1 MATILVALVATSAL
15 GLGSSEAAFPG
26 GNGRIVYVTTANEG
40 SALVTRT
47 PSGGGRTVL
56 RRTSDEGCVGNPAWR
71 PDGGSLALDGCPV
84 QVANSFGFDER
95 LSGLATMRGDGSGFL
110 RLPLVS
116 QAEGPGVYYASDSQP
131 AWSPDGGR
139 LAFVSETRYDDGF
152 LSYSSRRL
160 AVMNADG
167 SEPRALPDARID
179 DPERTNPEWSSR
191 GLIAFTRWPGWAPCE
206 ERACDGRL
214 RAAPAIWIIRPDG
227 SGLRRVVARAQQ
239 PAWSPDGRRIV
250 FVRSPGGLT
259 LPETR
264 IYVTGLEGEGVRTVA
279 RGFYPAWSPN
289 GKRIAFVQSR
299 PRRDHWRFSHAI
311 YTVRLDGSDRR
322 LVARSS
328 RHDLGPLDWQPVR
341 EGDE

>member
-1 MATILVALVATSAL
+1 MHIATILVALVATSI
-15 GLGSSEAAFPG
+15 LGSGSAEAAFPG
-26 GNGRIVYVTTANEG
+26 GNGRIVYVKWGREG
-40 SALVTRT
+40 NVLVTRT

-56 RRTSDEGCVGNPAWR
+56 RGPSDEGCVGNPAWR
-71 PDGGSLALDGCPV
+71 PDGRSLVVDC
-84 QVANSFGFDER
+84 GFDER
-95 LSGLATMRGDGSGFL
+95 PGLATMRGDGSGFL

-139 LAFVSETRYDDGF
+139 LAFVSETRYDDGL
-152 LSYSSRRL
+152 LSYRSRRL

-167 SEPRALPDARID
+167 SEPRGVIGARID

-206 ERACDGRL
+206 EATCGPRF
-214 RAAPAIWIIRPDG
+214 RAAPEIWIIRPDG

-250 FVRSPGGLT
+250 FVRSPGGLA

-264 IYVTGLEGEGVRTVA
+264 IYVTGLDGEGVRTVA
-279 RGFYPAWSPN
+279 HGYYPAWSPN

-299 PRRDHWRFSHAI
+299 PRRDDWRLSYSI

-328 RHDLGPLDWQPVR
+328 RHDLGPLDWQPLR
-341 EGDE
+341 

>member
-1 MATILVALVATSAL
+1 VHIATILVALVATLAL

-26 GNGRIVYVTTANEG
+26 GNGRIVYVTGADPFGVG

-56 RRTSDEGCVGNPAWR
+56 RRTSADGCVGNPAWR
-71 PDGGSLALDGCPV
+71 PDGGSLALDSCP
-84 QVANSFGFDER
+84 
-95 LSGLATMRGDGSGFL
+95 GLATMRGDGSGFL

-116 QAEGPGVYYASDSQP
+116 QPEGPGLYYASDSQP

-139 LAFVSETRYDDGF
+139 LAFVSVTRYDDGF

-167 SEPRALPDARID
+167 SEPRRLTGARID
-179 DPERTNPEWSSR
+179 DPEQMNPHWSSR
-191 GLIAFTRWPGWAPCE
+191 GLIAFTRWPRRGTRWPRRGAPE
-206 ERACDGRL
+206 
-214 RAAPAIWIIRPDG
+214 IWIIRPDG
-227 SGLRRVVARAQQ
+227 SGLRRVVSRAEH

-250 FVRSPGGLT
+250 FTRTGPNSDNWSA
-259 LPETR
+259 PETR
-264 IYVTGLEGEGVRTVA
+264 ICVTGLDGEDVRTVA

-299 PRRDHWRFSHAI
+299 PTRDDWRRSYAI
-311 YTVRLDGSDRR
+311 YTVGLDGSDRR
-322 LVARSS
+322 LVAHSRS
-328 RHDLGPLDWQPVR
+328 HLGPLDWQPL
-341 EGDE
+341 G

>member
-1 MATILVALVATSAL
+1 MHIATILVALAATSAV
-15 GLGSSEAAFPG
+15 GLGSSEAASPG
-26 GNGRIVYVTTANEG
+26 GNGRIVYVRAPSPEGG
-40 SALVTRT
+40 SALVSRT

-71 PDGGSLALDGCPV
+71 PDGGSLVVDGCPA
-84 QVANSFGFDER
+84 QVANLFGFDER
-95 LSGLATMRGDGSGFL
+95 LSGLATMRGDGSGLL

-131 AWSPDGGR
+131 AWSPDGER
-139 LAFVSETRYDDGF
+139 LAFVSETRYDDG
-152 LSYSSRRL
+152 LVSYWSRRL

-167 SEPRALPDARID
+167 SEPRRVMGARID
-179 DPERTNPEWSSR
+179 DPERTNPAWSSR

-206 ERACDGRL
+206 ERTCDGRL
-214 RAAPAIWIIRPDG
+214 RAAPEIWIIRPDG
-227 SGLRRVVARAQQ
+227 SGLRRVVASAQQ

-250 FVRSPGGLT
+250 FVRSPGGLP

-264 IYVTGLEGEGVRTVA
+264 TYVTGLDGEGVRTVA

-299 PRRDHWRFSHAI
+299 PMRGGRLSFAI

-328 RHDLGPLDWQPVR
+328 RHDLGPLDWQPL
-341 EGDE
+341 G

>member
-1 MATILVALVATSAL
+1 VHIATILVALLATSTL
-15 GLGSSEAAFPG
+15 GSGSSEAASPG
-26 GNGRIVYVTTANEG
+26 GNGRIVYVTTVSKG
-40 SALVTRT
+40 SALVSRT

-71 PDGGSLALDGCPV
+71 PDGGSLAVDCAL
-84 QVANSFGFDER
+84 DER
-95 LSGLATMRGDGSGFL
+95 ASGLATMRGDGSGFL

-131 AWSPDGGR
+131 AWSPDGQR
-139 LAFVSETRYDDGF
+139 LAFVSEKRYDDGL
-152 LSYSSRRL
+152 LSYWSRRL

-167 SEPRALPDARID
+167 SQPRRVIGARID

-191 GLIAFTRWPGWAPCE
+191 GLIAFTRWPGWAPCK
-206 ERACDGRL
+206 ERTCGRRF
-214 RAAPAIWIIRPDG
+214 RAAPEIWIIRPDG

-239 PAWSPDGRRIV
+239 PAWSPDGRRIA
-250 FVRSPGGLT
+250 FVRSPSGLQ

-264 IYVTGLEGEGVRTVA
+264 IYVTGLDGESVRPVA
-279 RGFYPAWSPN
+279 RGYYPAWSPN
-289 GKRIAFVQSR
+289 GRRIAFVHWC
-299 PRRDHWRFSHAI
+299 PGRDHWPCPSAI

-328 RHDLGPLDWQPVR
+328 RRGSLGPLDWQPL
-341 EGDE
+341 G

>member
-1 MATILVALVATSAL
+1 VHIATILVALVAMSAL

-26 GNGRIVYVTTANEG
+26 GNGRIVYVAGTATAG
-40 SALVTRT
+40 PASALVTRT

-56 RRTSDEGCVGNPAWR
+56 RSTSADGCVVGNPAWR
-71 PDGGSLALDGCPV
+71 PDGGSLALESCG
-84 QVANSFGFDER
+84 
-95 LSGLATMRGDGSGFL
+95 GLATMRGDGSGFL

-131 AWSPDGGR
+131 AWSPDGER
-139 LAFVSETRYDDGF
+139 LAFVSETRYDDGL
-152 LSYSSRRL
+152 LSYWSRRL

-206 ERACDGRL
+206 ERTCDGRL
-214 RAAPAIWIIRPDG
+214 RAAPAIWIIHPDG

-250 FVRSPGGLT
+250 FVRSPGGLP

-264 IYVTGLEGEGVRTVA
+264 IHVTGLDGEGVRTVA

-299 PRRDHWRFSHAI
+299 PMRGGRLSFAI

-328 RHDLGPLDWQPVR
+328 RHDLGPLDWQPL
-341 EGDE
+341 G